1 MRRAR
6 SSRVSSSRCAP
17 HFPLGPDGRRR
28 TSGGVSIRR
37 GSPRGGDL
45 SVELASR
52 RHRDDP
58 TRARSRGLPMNLS
71 SVIVLLGVA
80 ADGWLLAFLAIRG
93 RRPWLQST
101 FAACALSFL
110 VVGAWSAARNE
121 GVLPAVREDLVLGL
135 MLLTPALTALLVLGL
150 IHGEALPRRRAVRRA
165 EPRPVE
171 FGGPMRSCSTNDVRS
186 TRCGPRRRKPGRT
199 GRP

>member
-1 MRRAR
+1 
-6 SSRVSSSRCAP
+6 
-17 HFPLGPDGRRR
+17 
-28 TSGGVSIRR
+28 
-37 GSPRGGDL
+37 
-45 SVELASR
+45 
-52 RHRDDP
+52 
-58 TRARSRGLPMNLS
+58 MNLS

-135 MLLTPALTALLVLGL
+135 MLLTHALTAILVLG
-150 IHGEALPRRRAVRRA
+150 P
-165 EPRPVE
+165 
-171 FGGPMRSCSTNDVRS
+171 STE
-186 TRCGPRRRKPGRT
+186 KPFRDGAR
-199 GRP
+199 